1 MITMRVSGMTI
12 RAPFVLFWLL
22 ELAICML
29 AVLIAVMVRFVG
41 DTALISDQFDS
52 PWLSTL
58 AFGGIMTISL
68 VCFGLYQSHFRGG
81 ALGVLLRI
89 ALGFAAGG
97 VALALFYYLVPSAY
111 LGRGVTGIA
120 MGISFFVIGTLR
132 PLYLPIVEQKNL
144 KRRLAIVGCGED
156 ASTIDR
162 RLKRR
167 ADRRGFDIVHY
178 LNFEQLESPAVTSH
192 EVIDPPPSLL
202 HYCRQHGVQELVLA
216 LSDQRAHIPSDQL
229 IECRLAGID
238 VIELISFFERE
249 AGFLP
254 LNLVR
259 PSWFIYA
266 GGFRSGRA
274 WDAAKRAV
282 DLLASGLLLLISWP
296 VMLLT
301 AMAILIESGAGAPV
315 FYRQERVGYGGLPIG
330 VLKFRSMRVDAEA
343 AGKAVWA
350 TANDD
355 RITRVGRVIRAL
367 RIDELPQILNV
378 FKGDMSL
385 VGPRPERPS
394 FVAELSEKIPYYAE
408 RHQVKPGVTGWAQV
422 SYPYGASEDDA
433 RCKHEFDLYY
443 VKNRSLF
450 LDLFILLQT
459 VEVVLLGKG
468 AR

>member
-12 RAPFVLFWLL
+12 RAPFVLFWAL
-22 ELAICML
+22 EFAICMVS
-29 AVLIAVMVRFVG
+29 VLIAVSVRFISSPE
-41 DTALISDQFDS
+41 LIAAEFDS
-52 PWLSTL
+52 PWLSTM
-58 AFGGIMTISL
+58 AFGAIMTISL

-81 ALGVLLRI
+81 AMGVLLRI

-97 VALALFYYLVPSAY
+97 VALALFYYVVPAAY

-120 MGISFFVIGTLR
+120 MVISFFVIGTLR
-132 PLYLPIVEQKNL
+132 PLYLPIVEQKKL
-144 KRRLAIVGCGED
+144 KTRLAIIGCGHD
-156 ASTIDR
+156 AATIER

-178 LNFEQLESPAVTSH
+178 INVEQCAEPSVLQG
-192 EVIDPPPSLL
+192 EVIDPPQSLL
-202 HYCRQHGVQELVLA
+202 HYCKQHAVQELVLA
-216 LSDQRAHIPSDQL
+216 LDDQRSDLPSDQL

-266 GGFRSGRA
+266 GGFRSGRT

-282 DLLASGLLLLISWP
+282 DLIVSGILLLMSWP

-301 AMAILIESGAGAPV
+301 AIAIMIESGIKAPI
-315 FYRQERVGYGGLPIG
+315 FYRQVRVGFGGKNFG
-330 VLKFRSMRVDAEA
+330 VLKFRSMREDAEV
-343 AGKAVWA
+343 AGEAVWA
-350 TANDD
+350 KANDS
-355 RITRVGRVIRAL
+355 RITRVGGVIRAL

-394 FVAELSEKIPYYAE
+394 FVQDLSQKIPYYLE

-443 VKNRSLF
+443 VKNRNLF

>member
-1 MITMRVSGMTI
+1 MTI

-22 ELAICML
+22 EFLICML
-29 AVLIAVMVRFVG
+29 AVIMAVTVRFVG
-41 DTALISDQFDS
+41 DSATISEQFDS
-52 PWLSTL
+52 PLLSTT
-58 AFGGIMTISL
+58 AFGAIMTFSL
-68 VCFGLYQSHFRGG
+68 VSFGLYQSHFRGG

-89 ALGFAAGG
+89 ALGFVAGG
-97 VALALFYYLVPSAY
+97 VALALFYYIVPSAY
-111 LGRGVTGIA
+111 LGRGVTAIA
-120 MGISFFVIGTLR
+120 MTISFFVIGTLR
-132 PLYLPIVEQKNL
+132 PLYLPIVERKNL
-144 KRRLAIVGCGED
+144 TRRVAVLGCGED
-156 ASTIDR
+156 AATIDR

-167 ADRRGFDIVHY
+167 ADRRGFEIIHY
-178 LNFEQLESPAVTSH
+178 LNTEDAS
-192 EVIDPPPSLL
+192 EVVVVRDNVITPPPSLL
-202 HYCRQHGVQELVLA
+202 HYCRQHGVHELVLA
-216 LSDQRAHIPSDQL
+216 LKDQRDNLPSDQL

-266 GGFRSGRA
+266 GGFQSGRA

-282 DLLASGLLLLISWP
+282 DLVASGLLLLISLP
-296 VMLLT
+296 VMVLT
-301 AMAILIESGAGAPV
+301 SIAILVESGPRAPI
-315 FYRQERVGYGGLPIG
+315 FYRQERVGYGGRPID
-330 VLKFRSMRVDAEA
+330 VLKFRSMHVDAEA
-343 AGKAVWA
+343 AGHAIWA
-350 TANDD
+350 SAQDD
-355 RITRVGRVIRAL
+355 RVTRVGRVIRAL

-394 FVAELSEKIPYYAE
+394 FVEELKQTIPYYAE

-422 SYPYGASEDDA
+422 SYPYGASVDDA

>member
-1 MITMRVSGMTI
+1 MISVRVSGMTI

-22 ELAICML
+22 EFLICML
-29 AVLIAVMVRFVG
+29 AVIMAVTVRFVG
-41 DTALISDQFDS
+41 DAATISEQFDS
-52 PWLSTL
+52 PLLSTT
-58 AFGGIMTISL
+58 AFGAIMTFSL
-68 VCFGLYQSHFRGG
+68 VSFGLYQSHFRGG

-89 ALGFAAGG
+89 ALGFVAGG
-97 VALALFYYLVPSAY
+97 VALALFYYIVPSAY
-111 LGRGVTGIA
+111 LGRGVTAIA
-120 MGISFFVIGTLR
+120 MTISFFVIGTLR
-132 PLYLPIVEQKNL
+132 PLYLPIVERKNL
-144 KRRLAIVGCGED
+144 KRRVAVLGCGED
-156 ASTIDR
+156 AATIDR

-167 ADRRGFDIVHY
+167 ADRRGFEIIHY
-178 LNFEQLESPAVTSH
+178 LNIEGASSVLVERDN
-192 EVIDPPPSLL
+192 VITPPPSLL
-202 HYCRQHGVQELVLA
+202 HYCRQHGVHELVLA
-216 LSDQRAHIPSDQL
+216 LNDQRENLPSDQL

-266 GGFRSGRA
+266 GGFQSGRA

-282 DLLASGLLLLISWP
+282 DLLASGVLLLISLP
-296 VMLLT
+296 VMVLT
-301 AMAILIESGAGAPV
+301 GIAILIESGPRAPI
-315 FYRQERVGYGGLPIG
+315 FYRQERVGFGGQLID

-343 AGKAVWA
+343 AGQAIWA
-350 TANDD
+350 SAQDD
-355 RITRVGRVIRAL
+355 RVTRVGRVIRAL

-385 VGPRPERPS
+385 VGPRPERPA
-394 FVAELSEKIPYYAE
+394 FVEELKQTIPYYAE

-422 SYPYGASEDDA
+422 SYPYGASIDDA

>member
-1 MITMRVSGMTI
+1 MTI
-12 RAPFVLFWLL
+12 RAPYVLFWML
-22 ELAICML
+22 EFLICMGAL
-29 AVLIAVMVRFVG
+29 LTAVVVRFGG
-41 DTALISDQFDS
+41 DPMRIAEEFVS
-52 PWLSTL
+52 PWLSTV
-58 AFGGIMTISL
+58 AFGAIMTISL
-68 VCFGLYQSHFRGG
+68 VSFGLYQSHFRGG

-97 VALALFYYLVPSAY
+97 VVLAFFYYLVPSAY

-120 MGISFFVIGTLR
+120 MAISFFVIGSLR
-132 PLYLPIVEQKNL
+132 PLYHPIVERKSL
-144 KRRLAIVGCGED
+144 KRRIAILGCGED
-156 ASTIDR
+156 AATIDK

-178 LNFEQLESPAVTSH
+178 LNTEGRNELKVSSEL
-192 EVIDPPPSLL
+192 VIDPPPSLL
-202 HYCRQHGVQELVLA
+202 AYCRQHNIQELVLA
-216 LSDQRAHIPSDQL
+216 LSDQRHHVPSDQL
-229 IECRLAGID
+229 IECRLAGVD

-259 PSWFIYA
+259 PSWFIYS
-266 GGFRSGRA
+266 GGFQSGRT
-274 WDAAKRAV
+274 WDTAKRAV
-282 DLLASGLLLLISWP
+282 DLLASGALLLIGMP
-296 VMLLT
+296 VMLIT
-301 AMAILIESGAGAPV
+301 ALAILIESGPRAPV
-315 FYRQERVGYGGLPIG
+315 FYRQERVGYGGKPISI
-330 VLKFRSMRVDAEA
+330 LKFRSMREDAEA

-350 TANDD
+350 SAEDD
-355 RITRVGRVIRAL
+355 RVTRVGKVIRLL
-367 RIDELPQILNV
+367 RVDELPQILNV
-378 FKGDMSL
+378 FNGDMSL

-394 FVAELSEKIPYYAE
+394 FVEELSVKIPYYAE

-422 SYPYGASEDDA
+422 GYPYGASEEDA

>member
-1 MITMRVSGMTI
+1 MTI

-22 ELAICML
+22 EFLICML
-29 AVLIAVMVRFVG
+29 AVIMAVTVRFVG
-41 DTALISDQFDS
+41 DAATISEQFDS
-52 PWLSTL
+52 PLLSTT
-58 AFGGIMTISL
+58 AFGAIMTFSL
-68 VCFGLYQSHFRGG
+68 VSFGLYQSHFRGG

-89 ALGFAAGG
+89 ALGFVAGG
-97 VALALFYYLVPSAY
+97 VALALFYYIVPSAY
-111 LGRGVTGIA
+111 LGRGVTAIA
-120 MGISFFVIGTLR
+120 MTISFFVIGTLR
-132 PLYLPIVEQKNL
+132 PLYLPIVERKNL
-144 KRRLAIVGCGED
+144 KRRVAVLGCGED
-156 ASTIDR
+156 AATIDR

-167 ADRRGFDIVHY
+167 ADRRGFEIIHY
-178 LNFEQLESPAVTSH
+178 LNIEGASSVLVERDN
-192 EVIDPPPSLL
+192 VITPPPSLL
-202 HYCRQHGVQELVLA
+202 HYCRQHGVHELVLA
-216 LSDQRAHIPSDQL
+216 LNDQRENLPSDQL

-266 GGFRSGRA
+266 GGFQSGRA

-282 DLLASGLLLLISWP
+282 DLLASGVLLLISLP
-296 VMLLT
+296 VMVLT
-301 AMAILIESGAGAPV
+301 GIAILIESGPRAPI
-315 FYRQERVGYGGLPIG
+315 FYRQERVGFGGQLID

-343 AGKAVWA
+343 AGQAIWA
-350 TANDD
+350 SAQDD
-355 RITRVGRVIRAL
+355 RVTRVGRVIRAL

-385 VGPRPERPS
+385 VGPRPERPA
-394 FVAELSEKIPYYAE
+394 FVEELKQTIPYYAE

-422 SYPYGASEDDA
+422 SYPYGASIDDA